1 MIAWAITAYFNPQR
15 ARRRY
20 ANYQVF
26 RQALALPLLTVE
38 WSPDG
43 RFELGPDDA
52 DRVLHIDGGDLMWQK
67 ERLLN
72 AAVAALPGDCDT
84 VAWLDCDVL
93 FPDTDWVAQLEGGL
107 RRASMLQL
115 FSQVVHL
122 PPESP
127 AAPPGAD
134 GPRGA
139 TLVRTALA
147 RTGAADIGAG
157 TAADHPDAAENA
169 ERHRLARR
177 PSSGH
182 AWAARR
188 ELLSSHTL
196 YDACVGGVG
205 DMAIALAALGRADRF
220 IADYPLNAAQVAH
233 YLSWAEPF
241 ARAVGGRV
249 DCLPGPIYHLFHGHM
264 VDRQYRSRLAP
275 LAAAGF
281 DPRLHL
287 AAAER
292 GPWEWSGRAE
302 SMRLLMA
309 EYFAGRREDAA

>member
-1 MIAWAITAYFNPQR
+1 VTTWAITAYFNPQR

-26 RQALALPLLTVE
+26 RRALPLPLLTVE

-43 RFELGPDDA
+43 CFELGPDAA
-52 DRVLHIDGGDLMWQK
+52 DQVLHLAGGDLMWQK

-72 AAVAALPGDCDT
+72 TAVTALPGDCDA

-93 FPDTDWVAQLEGGL
+93 FPDADWVAQMESGL

-115 FSQVVHL
+115 FSRVVHL
-122 PPESP
+122 PPESG
-127 AAPPGAD
+127 APPEGTH
-134 GPRGA
+134 GPGGA

-157 TAADHPDAAENA
+157 RALDHPDAAESA

-188 ELLSSHTL
+188 ELLSAHSL
-196 YDACVGGVG
+196 YDACIGGVG
-205 DMAIALAALGRADRF
+205 DMAIALAALGHADRF
-220 IADYPLNAAQVAH
+220 IGDYPLNAAQVAH
-233 YLSWAEPF
+233 YRHWAEPF

-249 DCLPGPIYHLFHGHM
+249 GCLPGPIYHLFHGHM

-275 LAAAGF
+275 LAAGGF

-287 AAAER
+287 TAAAH

-302 SMRLLMA
+302 PLRLLMA